1 MVTHRRR
8 LKRMRRAAAAGLVA
22 VALTGLCAGARA
34 QDSAPANAPSNLPA
48 NATDSAPASPS
59 ADAPDDGIVRTIAK
73 KLGLATD
80 PGQPQ
85 DFVIKSRPT
94 GPLDYV
100 PAGRK
105 PFVHDNKVKTPD
117 ELKALDAD
125 MDAVRARHD
134 TIRSTFAPAVKAVAD
149 AAAAKAAKEKARK
162 SKPPPDAAPQ

>member
-1 MVTHRRR
+1 MVTHRWR
-8 LKRMRRAAAAGLVA
+8 LKRMRRAAAAGLA
-22 VALTGLCAGARA
+22 VLALAGLCAGARA
-34 QDSAPANAPSNLPA
+34 QDSTSANAPPGPPA
-48 NATDSAPASPS
+48 NATDSAPASPP
-59 ADAPDDGIVRTIAK
+59 ADAPNDGIVRTVAK

-94 GPLDYV
+94 GPLDYI

-117 ELKALDAD
+117 ELKALDD
-125 MDAVRARHD
+125 DLDATLARHD
-134 TIRSTFAPAVKAVAD
+134 AIRSTFAPAVKAMAD